1 MTRSHRHR
9 VVFVLVLFVT
19 TIVVF
24 DGCKNVEEPTDPPI
38 SLFFSAPTEL
48 GVPTDATPDDDILLR
63 RFQYT
68 LSYNP
73 VLNVANWVSWNEDS
87 AWYGP
92 APRRDAFVHDPDLPA
107 SFTRIL
113 DSYYTGSG
121 YDRGHIVGS
130 ECRTRNDSDNQS
142 TFYFSNVFPQ
152 TPDLNRETWY
162 SLEYYCD
169 SLSKEANKTL
179 YVMAGGVYNTKKR
192 LKNVVTIPDSCWKV
206 VVVMDRGSRLRHVTK
221 NTRVIAVMMN
231 NGTYTTANN
240 NWERYRTTVRNI
252 EQQTGYDLLR
262 SVPKDIQEVL
272 ETTIR
277 E

>member
-1 MTRSHRHR
+1 MNRSHRNLLR
-9 VVFVLVLFVT
+9 VASCIILVALTVFE
-19 TIVVF
+19 
-24 DGCKNVEEPTDPPI
+24 GCKDVAEPEEPF

-48 GVPTDATPDDDILLR
+48 GVPTDATPNDDVLIR

-68 LSYNP
+68 CSYNP

-92 APRRDAFVHDPDLPA
+92 ALRCDCFTHDELLPVTC
-107 SFTRIL
+107 TRVL

-130 ECRTRNDSDNQS
+130 ECRTRSDSDNKA

-162 SLEYYCD
+162 SLERYCD
-169 SLSKEANKTL
+169 SLSKEANKSL
-179 YVMAGGVYNTKKR
+179 YIIAGGVYNTKKR
-192 LKNVVTIPDSCWKV
+192 LKNVVTVPDSCWKV
-206 VVVMDRGSRLRHVTK
+206 VVVTSRGGRKTSITK

-231 NGTYTTANN
+231 NGTYTSANN
-240 NWERYRTTVRNI
+240 NWELYQTTVRNI
-252 EQQTGYDLLR
+252 ERQTGYNLL
-262 SVPKDIQEVL
+262 SALPQDVQDAL
-272 ETTIR
+272 ETTIK
-277 E
+277 